1 VVESFNLFGGQAWGR
16 GKMMKEK
23 KRGGGKIE
31 KGREEG
37 MKEGRKKG
45 RKSGREERRKERR
58 KEKRKEAKETS
69 L

>member
-1 VVESFNLFGGQAWGR
+1 MVESFNLFGGQAWGR

-37 MKEGRKKG
+37 MKEGNGDVNKQKPCCLR
-45 RKSGREERRKERR
+45 
-58 KEKRKEAKETS
+58 
-69 L
+69 